1 MCSMA
6 QPLNA
11 WTHPV
16 REVRSCQTLGP
27 RPDNVSFLNH
37 GSFGATPF
45 AIREEQRKWQDLLE
59 EEPVRFYED
68 LAMGLHGELSQS
80 TRQNATLRCR
90 RLGNN

>member
-1 MCSMA
+1 M
-6 QPLNA
+6 N
-11 WTHPV
+11 HPV
-16 REVRSCQTLGP
+16 RSPLAKHWGLDSQCV
-27 RPDNVSFLNH
+27 FLNH

-80 TRQNATLRCR
+80 TRRNAALRCR